1 MKEPRMN
8 LSDKRTFG
16 ANKADW
22 RYTLGHLFAY
32 IKPSLPLFI
41 IVILLNILSVAL
53 ALLGPY
59 VCGLA
64 IDQIKTDGTTDFGK
78 ITYYCVLL
86 AVVYIVSEVVNY
98 LSTIGM
104 AGIARKVSKRMRAD
118 LFARLV
124 NLPVSYFDSRQAGDI
139 ISVLSYDT
147 DTVGTS
153 LANDIIM
160 IIKSVVNIVG
170 SLVMMLIIAA
180 PLVLVF
186 VVTIPLSFVATMVI
200 TRRVQPL
207 YRARS
212 AKLGQLNGFAEEVLS
227 GQKTTKAYGRER
239 EITDRFEVR
248 NKDAADAYTRA
259 EYFGTISGPTVTLI
273 NNLSLTLIST
283 FGALSYAF
291 GWFGIGVGQISS
303 FVLYSRKFS
312 GPINEIAEVLGEFQ
326 SVIAAAERVFRVL
339 DEKEEG
345 CDDKVSLKLGEV
357 NGDVRFED
365 VSFGYLPEK
374 RVIKH
379 FSLDVKKGD
388 VIAIVGH
395 TGAGKTTLINL
406 LMRFYDVDEG
416 RITLDGKDIRD
427 VDRGELR
434 SAFTMVLQYTWL
446 FAGTV
451 YENIA
456 YGADGATRERVEE
469 VCRAAKIHSF
479 IMGLPNGYDT
489 YLSDNAANISKG
501 QKQLLTI
508 ARAMLADS
516 SMLILDEATSNVDTR
531 TEQLIQAAMTGLMKG
546 RTCFVI
552 AHRLSTIKNADK
564 IIVMENGNAVEQGT
578 HASLMADGG
587 VYARLYRSQFESY

>member
-1 MKEPRMN
+1 M
-8 LSDKRTFG
+8 
-16 ANKADW
+16 
-22 RYTLGHLFAY
+22 
-32 IKPSLPLFI
+32 
-41 IVILLNILSVAL
+41 
-53 ALLGPY
+53 GPY

-124 NLPVSYFDSRQAGDI
+124 NLPVSYFDSRQTGDI

-186 VVTIPLSFVATMVI
+186 VVTIPLSFVATTVI

-259 EYFGTISGPTVTLI
+259 EYFGIISGPTVMLI

-379 FSLDVKKGD
+379 FSMDVKKGD

-434 SAFTMVLQYTWL
+434 SAFTMVLQDTWL

-456 YGADGATRERVEE
+456 YGAEGATRERVEE

>member
-8 LSDKRTFG
+8 ISDKRSFG
-16 ANKADW
+16 ARKADW
-22 RYTLGHLFAY
+22 RYTLTHVAKY
-32 IKPSLPLFI
+32 IKPSLPLFV

-64 IDQIKTDGTTDFGK
+64 IDEIKPDGATDFER

-86 AVVYIVSEVVNY
+86 AAVYVVSEVVNY

-104 AGIARKVSKRMRAD
+104 AGIARKVSMRMRAD
-118 LFARLV
+118 LFSRLV
-124 NLPVSYFDSRQAGDI
+124 RLPVSYFDTRQAGDI
-139 ISVLSYDT
+139 ISVLSYDI

-160 IIKSVVNIVG
+160 IVKSIVNIIG

-186 VVTIPLSFVATMVI
+186 ILTIPLSFIATMII
-200 TRRVQPL
+200 TKKVQPL

-212 AKLGQLNGFAEEVLS
+212 AKLGLLNGFAEEVLS
-227 GQKTTKAYGRER
+227 GQKTTKAYGREQ
-239 EITDRFEVR
+239 EIIDRFEVR
-248 NKDAADAYTRA
+248 NKDATDAYTRA

-312 GPINEIAEVLGEFQ
+312 GPINEIAEVIGEFQ

-339 DEKEEG
+339 DEEEEG
-345 CDDKVSLKLGEV
+345 HFDVVTEQLGDV
-357 NGDVRFED
+357 CGDVRFED
-365 VSFGYLPEK
+365 ISFGYVPEK
-374 RVIKH
+374 QVIKN
-379 FSLDVKKGD
+379 FSLDVKRGD

-406 LMRFYDVDEG
+406 LMRFYDVDAG
-416 RITLDGKDIRD
+416 RICVDGKDIRD
-427 VDRGELR
+427 VPRGELR
-434 SAFTMVLQYTWL
+434 SAFTMVLQDTWL

-479 IMGLPNGYDT
+479 IMGLPDGYDT
-489 YLSDNAANISKG
+489 YLSDNAVNISKG

-508 ARAMLADS
+508 ARAMLANS

-531 TEQLIQAAMTGLMKG
+531 TEQIIQSAMTSLMKG

-578 HASLMADGG
+578 HASLMEKGG
-587 VYARLYRSQFESY
+587 VYAKLYHSQFESY

>member
-1 MKEPRMN
+1 M
-8 LSDKRTFG
+8 
-16 ANKADW
+16 
-22 RYTLGHLFAY
+22 
-32 IKPSLPLFI
+32 
-41 IVILLNILSVAL
+41 
-53 ALLGPY
+53 
-59 VCGLA
+59 
-64 IDQIKTDGTTDFGK
+64 
-78 ITYYCVLL
+78 
-86 AVVYIVSEVVNY
+86 
-98 LSTIGM
+98 
-104 AGIARKVSKRMRAD
+104 
-118 LFARLV
+118 
-124 NLPVSYFDSRQAGDI
+124 
-139 ISVLSYDT
+139 
-147 DTVGTS
+147 
-153 LANDIIM
+153 
-160 IIKSVVNIVG
+160 
-170 SLVMMLIIAA
+170 
-180 PLVLVF
+180 
-186 VVTIPLSFVATMVI
+186 
-200 TRRVQPL
+200 
-207 YRARS
+207 
-212 AKLGQLNGFAEEVLS
+212 
-227 GQKTTKAYGRER
+227 
-239 EITDRFEVR
+239 
-248 NKDAADAYTRA
+248 
-259 EYFGTISGPTVTLI
+259 
-273 NNLSLTLIST
+273 
-283 FGALSYAF
+283 
-291 GWFGIGVGQISS
+291 
-303 FVLYSRKFS
+303 
-312 GPINEIAEVLGEFQ
+312 
-326 SVIAAAERVFRVL
+326 FRVL

-434 SAFTMVLQYTWL
+434 SAFTMVLQDTWL

>member
-1 MKEPRMN
+1 
-8 LSDKRTFG
+8 
-16 ANKADW
+16 
-22 RYTLGHLFAY
+22 
-32 IKPSLPLFI
+32 
-41 IVILLNILSVAL
+41 
-53 ALLGPY
+53 
-59 VCGLA
+59 
-64 IDQIKTDGTTDFGK
+64 
-78 ITYYCVLL
+78 
-86 AVVYIVSEVVNY
+86 
-98 LSTIGM
+98 M

-124 NLPVSYFDSRQAGDI
+124 NLPVSYFDSRHAGDI

-186 VVTIPLSFVATMVI
+186 AVTIPLSFVATMVI

-259 EYFGTISGPTVTLI
+259 EYFGTISGPTVMLI

-416 RITLDGKDIRD
+416 RITLDGKDIRE

-434 SAFTMVLQYTWL
+434 SAFTMVLQDTWL

-456 YGADGATRERVEE
+456 YGAEGATRERVEE